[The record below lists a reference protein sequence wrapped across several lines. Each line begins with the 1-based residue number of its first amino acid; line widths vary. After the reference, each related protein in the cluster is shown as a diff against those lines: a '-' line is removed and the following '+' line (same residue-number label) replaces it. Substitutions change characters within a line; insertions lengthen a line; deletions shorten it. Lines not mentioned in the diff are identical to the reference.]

1 MGLLGERPEVSV
13 DRSDEP
19 KLLCLDDDQ
28 TEEVLRRLSSE
39 SSQAVFRAVTEEP
52 MAAAEVAEALDMSV
66 QNASYHLDNLESAG
80 LIEVLDIHYS
90 EKGQEV
96 DIYGPP
102 EEPLCSFWGHPTTDP
117 ASSPR
122 SSASPAPS
130 ARLRFRSLSA
140 SRWPDCSAA
149 RESETGFRT
158 IAVDDRRKQA
168 TGFLLGTVSGWS
180 CQPYS

>member
-80 LIEVLDIHYS
+80 LIEVLDTHYS

-102 EEPLCSFWGHPTTDP
+102 EEPLVLFLGTSDDRPGLV
-117 ASSPR
+117 
-122 SSASPAPS
+122 SAFKRFAGAVGPIAIPLAIGESL
-130 ARLRFRSLSA
+130 ARL
-140 SRWPDCSAA
+140 
-149 RESETGFRT
+149 
-158 IAVDDRRKQA
+158 
-168 TGFLLGTVSGWS
+168 LGGEGE
-180 CQPYS
+180 